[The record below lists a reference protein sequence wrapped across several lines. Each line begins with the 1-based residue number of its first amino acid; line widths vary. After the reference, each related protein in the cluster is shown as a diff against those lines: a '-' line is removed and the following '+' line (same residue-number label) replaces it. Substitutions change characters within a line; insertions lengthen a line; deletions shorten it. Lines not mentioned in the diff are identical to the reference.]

1 MDYLQDHPDRPGR
14 KIYMEGDQT
23 WREIREED
31 REKARQ
37 QENKEKDKKNEK
49 VSGSTDKTRRVEAF
63 VISDGDDNMMII
75 DELMEWCLGEEVE
88 RVRMVNDRQYG
99 RDW

>member
-1 MDYLQDHPDRPGR
+1 MYT
-14 KIYMEGDQT
+14 EGDQT

-49 VSGSTDKTRRVEAF
+49 ISGSKDKTQRVEVF
-63 VISDGDDNMMII
+63 VISDGYDNMMII
-75 DELMEWCLGEEVE
+75 DELMEWYLGEEVE